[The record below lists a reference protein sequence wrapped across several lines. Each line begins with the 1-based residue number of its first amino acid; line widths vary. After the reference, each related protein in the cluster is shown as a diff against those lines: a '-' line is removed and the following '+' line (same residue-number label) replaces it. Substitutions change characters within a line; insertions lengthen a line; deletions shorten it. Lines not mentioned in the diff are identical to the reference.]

1 MNRRRGIRDGW
12 IRSSALLGVFLL
24 GGCVEIRMPD
34 PDVRYVAFGDS
45 ATAGGNGRAYP
56 EMLREML
63 GEPEGSF
70 ANEGEGGETT
80 QEGLVRI
87 QDLLDADLFP
97 NADVWLYWEGGNDGV
112 GFVREHDPQLQFS
125 PDAPDYPFASEWSA
139 QLTETRLNIESAIH
153 MLHEAGKQVF
163 VATLV
168 PVESNTVDCPPLA
181 AASLSSQQADV
192 ANDLILQI
200 NEAIRAAVDRESAIH
215 VDVAAVGDEL
225 RSDPAHYADCNH
237 LSEKGNEIVAAV
249 FLNAIQL
256 QAQSVPKNGI
266 LLPEPRP

>member
-1 MNRRRGIRDGW
+1 MIWRRGYQNRW
-12 IRSSALLGVFLL
+12 VWNSAILGVLAM

-34 PDVRYVAFGDS
+34 PNVRYVAFGDS
-45 ATAGGNGRAYP
+45 ATAGVNGRAYP
-56 EMLREML
+56 EILRELL

-87 QDLLDADLFP
+87 QDLLDGDLFP
-97 NADVWLYWEGGNDGV
+97 NADVWLYWEGGNDAVRFV
-112 GFVREHDPQLQFS
+112 GENDPQLQFS

-139 QLTETRLNIESAIH
+139 QLAETQLNIESAIN

-163 VATLV
+163 VATIV
-168 PVESNTVDCPPLA
+168 PVESNTADCPPLEG
-181 AASLSSQQADV
+181 SSMSSQQADV
-192 ANDLILQI
+192 ANGLILQL
-200 NEAIRAAVDRESAIH
+200 NEAIRAAVDGESAIH

-225 RSDPAHYADCNH
+225 RSDPAHYTDCNH

-249 FLNAIQL
+249 FLNAIRMQT
-256 QAQSVPKNGI
+256 QAS
-266 LLPEPRP
+266 E